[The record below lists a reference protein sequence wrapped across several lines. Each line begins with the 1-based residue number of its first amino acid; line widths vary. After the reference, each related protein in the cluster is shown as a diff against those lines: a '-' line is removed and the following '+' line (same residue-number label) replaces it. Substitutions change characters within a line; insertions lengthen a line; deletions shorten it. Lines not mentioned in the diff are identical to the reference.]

1 MAYDGDND
9 PPTVPCLIQHTLEK
23 EGRGRGIA
31 DIMSGMA
38 VLKKRKD
45 GDKASEDGSK
55 PNGEGGLRKR
65 RDLVRS

>member
-1 MAYDGDND
+1 
-9 PPTVPCLIQHTLEK
+9 
-23 EGRGRGIA
+23 
-31 DIMSGMA
+31 MSGMA

-45 GDKASEDGSK
+45 GDKASEDGST

>member
-1 MAYDGDND
+1 M
-9 PPTVPCLIQHTLEK
+9 HRHK
-23 EGRGRGIA
+23 FEGEEGGLA

-45 GDKASEDGSK
+45 GDQASEDGST